1 MDTVEE
7 RYAEYRASAQA
18 FPVMQFGVSVF
29 TWDASSQAFSVET
42 LQFPIFPRFE
52 QSSERSM
59 MMPDRR
65 FLLQPKCMQFL
76 RTHGFDLNE
85 WVDQGIGYLS
95 HAEQTQLRSVL
106 DRSTQPAILNRVDK
120 SQTVVMTN
128 DTHRFLERMEAAITK
143 ALPPQAQDQHGLK
156 EDDDDEWA
164 IERLKTFLETAN
176 PSGAGWDL
184 QAYVTEPLAPF
195 RRFALLQHLKQT
207 MPELLALDCAADHC
221 DQASIDSPWKRRV
234 RLVRVRSEQQ
244 ATRLMEAQ
252 ELIVQHEVSLSAVD
266 VRPLIS

>member
-1 MDTVEE
+1 MDSVEE

-18 FPVMQFGVSVF
+18 FPIMQFGLSVF
-29 TWDASSQAFSVET
+29 TWDAGKQAFSIET

-52 QSSERSM
+52 QSSESSTR
-59 MMPDRR
+59 MPDRR
-65 FLLQPKCMQFL
+65 FLLQPKCLQFL

-95 HAEQTQLRSVL
+95 HAEQTQQRSVL
-106 DRSTQPAILNRVDK
+106 ARSTQPAILDRVDK

-128 DTHRFLERMEAAITK
+128 DTHRFLERMEAAVAK
-143 ALPPQAQDQHGLK
+143 ALSPQTQQ
-156 EDDDDEWA
+156 EDNAEEEDEKDA
-164 IERLKTFLETAN
+164 LTTERLKTFLETAN
-176 PSGAGWDL
+176 PSKAQAAGWDL

-195 RRFALLQHLKQT
+195 RRFALLQHLKQK

-244 ATRLMEAQ
+244 AKRLMEAQ
-252 ELIVQHEVSLSAVD
+252 ELIVQQEVGVSL
-266 VRPLIS
+266 LFM